1 MNAVPAVSAWL
12 PPQCLHQHRLFESRD
27 LDDTRER
34 ISGVMQPH
42 ALQPNGPSTNAP
54 SHMDFIR
61 VGGVGLG
68 AIGFGAPMH
77 VDVDQLDDYHLLMF
91 CLQGR
96 ARALAD
102 DQLLVIDHRHGMI
115 SGPGKH
121 FMADL
126 SGDCEQFVMR
136 LDRAAVF
143 AHTGH
148 WNLRLQPSLDLGS
161 AALQPWLAQ
170 LQLLVNSPSLLRLA
184 QDNPLIAADFE
195 RLLISLLLAG
205 QPWRP
210 LDDTGVRE
218 RVVSP
223 SCVRKAEA
231 YMEANVARPICLAD
245 IAQASGVPVRTLL
258 DAFQR
263 FREHSPMQR
272 LREMRLERAHAQ
284 LLAADG
290 NTSVAGVALD
300 CGFAHFGRFSEAYR
314 RRFGISPSATL
325 RRLIG
330 PIQRTG

>member
-1 MNAVPAVSAWL
+1 MNAASAASAQL
-12 PPQCLHQHRLFESRD
+12 PPQCLHPYRLFESRD

-42 ALQPNGPSTNAP
+42 TLQPNGAPTGAP

-68 AIGFGAPMH
+68 TIGFSAPMH
-77 VDVDQLDDYHLLMF
+77 VDVGLLHDYHLLMF
-91 CLQGR
+91 CLRGR
-96 ARALAD
+96 ARTLAD
-102 DQLLVIDHRHGMI
+102 DQLLVVDPRHGMV
-115 SGPGKH
+115 SGPGKP

-126 SGDCEQFVMR
+126 SGDCEQFVVR

-148 WNLRLQPSLDLGS
+148 WNLRLQPAIDLGC

-170 LQLLVNSPSLLRLA
+170 LRLLVNSPSLLQLA
-184 QDNPLIAADFE
+184 QDNALIAADVE

-210 LDDTGVRE
+210 LDDTGPRE
-218 RVVSP
+218 RMVSP

-231 YMEANVARPICLAD
+231 YMEAHVAKPICLAD
-245 IAQASGVPVRTLL
+245 IAQAGGVPVRTLL

-272 LREMRLERAHAQ
+272 LREMRLERAHAL
-284 LLAADG
+284 LLAADE

-300 CGFAHFGRFSEAYR
+300 CGFAHFGRFSQAYR
-314 RRFGISPSATL
+314 QRFGIPPSATL
-325 RRLIG
+325 KRLIG
-330 PIQRTG
+330 PIARTG